1 MCTHC
6 IISEFPKCVYRGL
19 GKSCE
24 QCFKGK
30 RPKCTFNVPPGQLI
44 QTTDLLAAA
53 TRGSKFGQSFILSLF
68 ILINSFLEFTR
79 HSNNFAEAYQQ
90 YLITQALATQAR
102 INVFRSADDMGQYLQ
117 GVFQTAGDSSALDP
131 SFRYHGHKL
140 LLDLADPVIIQKAEE
155 IELFVPHVEA
165 VLQKRLNQLM
175 PKLVAQLIDNED
187 DLSYRA
193 PPSSASSSALPS
205 SGLSAPLSPSAPPAK
220 RSRSGESSS
229 RSSTMHGIVHAEPP
243 PFATLLPS
251 LAKPLSEEVRMS
263 PNDDLASSRGRD
275 RRSAAGSQAG
285 TSDSGRKR
293 KRNSNKK

>member
-30 RPKCTFNVPPGQLI
+30 RSKCTFNVPPGQLI

-79 HSNNFAEAYQQ
+79 HSSNFAEAYQQ
-90 YLITQALATQAR
+90 YMLTQAMATQAR
-102 INVFRSADDMGQYLQ
+102 INVFRSADEMGQYLR

-131 SFRYHGHKL
+131 SFRHHGHRL

-155 IELFVPHVEA
+155 IELFTPHIEA
-165 VLQKRLNQLM
+165 VLQERLNQLL
-175 PKLVAQLIDNED
+175 PNIVAQLIDKED

-205 SGLSAPLSPSAPPAK
+205 FGSSAPLSPSAPPAK

-229 RSSTMHGIVHAEPP
+229 RSSTMHGI
-243 PFATLLPS
+243 TRTGLQPS
-251 LAKPLSEEVRMS
+251 AAMS
-263 PNDDLASSRGRD
+263 PPVPLLDEMVQMSPISGGSVSSRGRG
-275 RRSAAGSQAG
+275 RRTGSQAG
-285 TSDSGRKR
+285 TSDGGLKRKR
-293 KRNSNKK
+293 KDASKK